1 MTIKTSGP
9 ITIQDIVDEFGGGTP
24 HKLGEYYRGGTK
36 VPNNSY
42 NQNVPT
48 AGAISIGDFYGARA
62 SIELSVTLW
71 GGGGGG
77 GNGFADGSGSG
88 AAGRGNP
95 TAIFDQA
102 LYDYFIA
109 NGRNMQTMMINSL
122 STFKSS
128 EGDRMWIGGGPGGS
142 IASNNGGVTG
152 TAGGSSSFGS
162 GGAGGA
168 VNAAGGDPS
177 WGSWAT
183 GGGGGGGD
191 NGSGSYLGYNNDS
204 PGEAGTGGSA
214 GQIASFSNALF
225 DTEVYYYVVVGGGGA
240 NGTGGNYLG
249 GDGNPG
255 VFAFNIS
262 NPTVPQFA
270 GGKLIADGVLTPP
283 NSDPGGQSAHTSN
296 SIWRIKMTNAGV
308 VESTRII

>member
-9 ITIQDIVDEFGGGTP
+9 ITIQDIVDEFGGATP
-24 HKLGEYYRGGTK
+24 HKLGEYYRGGNK

-62 SIELSVTLW
+62 SIELSLTLW

-77 GNGFADGSGSG
+77 GNGYADGSGSG
-88 AAGRGNP
+88 SASSGRP
-95 TAIFDQA
+95 TAIFTEEK
-102 LYDYFIA
+102 YDYYVSI
-109 NGRNMQTMMINSL
+109 GRNMRTMTIS
-122 STFKSS
+122 SSDTFLS
-128 EGDRMWIGGGPGGS
+128 EGNRIRTGGGGGGS

-152 TAGGSSSFGS
+152 TAGGSSNFGS

-204 PGEAGTGGSA
+204 PGEAGTGGAA
-214 GQIASFSNALF
+214 GPKTSFSNALF
-225 DTEVYYYVVVGGGGA
+225 DTEVYYYVVIGGGGK
-240 NGTGGNYLG
+240 NGTGGNYAG

-255 VFAFNIS
+255 AFAYNIS
-262 NPTVPQFA
+262 NSTVPQFA
-270 GGKLIADGVLTPP
+270 GGSLVADGVLTPP
-283 NSDPGGQSAHTSN
+283 PSDPGGETAHTSN
-296 SIWRIKMTNAGV
+296 SIFRIKMTNAGV
-308 VESTRII
+308 LESTRII